1 MKATNQTRKFISLLA
16 LLYMA
21 QLNVVVAQISGTKT
35 IGSGGTYTTLT
46 AAITAATSAGMGGP
60 LILELQS
67 NYLGTGESYPITVST
82 IAGLSAVNTI
92 TIRPQ
97 TGASGLSITSSNS
110 TATFA
115 FNNTS
120 YVIIDGR
127 PGGTG
132 GYTAGTNLVVS
143 NSAGNAPAILFS
155 GDNRGNQV
163 NYCDIQSSNS
173 TLMTATSGAGVI
185 CFGSTSGNFGND
197 SNSISYSNIHGF
209 GSGTPV
215 IGVFGYGSISSLAHY
230 NDSNMID
237 HCNIYDFNTAGNS
250 CGIYASVGNNA
261 WKITHNHLYQT
272 SELIYTSAAIQYGIY
287 VSSGSGYTIDNNFL
301 GGNNSAG
308 TGMYSVNLSGTT
320 STNTFFGINY
330 ATALQTQT
338 TSIRSNTISRID
350 FTSAA
355 NGSGVLVL
363 LQIYGGNVECHDN
376 IIGSP
381 TVNGSIK
388 FTTTNA
394 VSAGV
399 GGVIALRVGTG
410 SNIVNLT
417 GNIISGIDLFASQP
431 AYSPEFHGINLTT
444 STSTAVI
451 TATNNTVGS
460 KTLANSINIVS
471 SCSTSTAA
479 SRLNAFIINNTQ
491 PLISITVS
499 NNVVANLNT
508 NYSATGTQAASTRAI
523 WFNPQ
528 AAGLFTISNNQVF
541 NISTAT
547 QTTGT
552 GVNSALIGIAVST
565 TTGTVHISNNSVQ
578 SLKLTGTSTSAS
590 VTCSGIFYNGI
601 STASNSIDRNFI
613 RHLYM
618 SAVNPAAVVQGMEL
632 NAGLLNVTNNMI
644 SLGYDTA
651 GSSITVPCAIKGI
664 IKNSAAVSLYF
675 NTVYLGGTGVS
686 ATSAEST
693 MALQRFSTG
702 TDDFRNNIFVNNR
715 SNASTGGTH
724 YQVYL
729 NASTGLNINNNI
741 YNGNGNGAVFG
752 FDATSDVTA
761 YSSGWISGDIAS
773 YTTTPALIA
782 PAGNFKNC
790 NLHISIPGNKGVS
803 ISGISIDLDGD
814 LRNNPPDLG
823 ADEIPYDL
831 SVLSIDSPSASN
843 FCSQVKPVF
852 ITLKNAGTLQ
862 IASATIRYFAN
873 GVLAGTFN
881 WTGNLAGGA
890 TSVPVNIGNY
900 NFSGGIKVISVICS
914 SPNGKLDN
922 NAANDTAKF
931 TYTITQTVVPNI
943 SVSTPLT
950 SVCTNSQVVFK
961 ANFLN
966 GGNSPVFTWKQNG
979 SVVGNNDSVL
989 TLSTLA
995 SGDSVW
1001 VEMTSNAAC
1010 ASPANTVSNKIKMTV
1025 SGTLIPSV
1033 SIMASKD
1040 TVCPGQPVIYT
1051 TSIINGGIAP
1061 HYMWLKN
1068 GIQVGNDSVAYVLNP
1083 PANHDS
1089 ITCILTSS
1097 LSCAVPLKDTSEAKV
1112 LTVLNAPVPAALI
1125 SASSATICNGVLDT
1139 FTVSTSNGGN
1149 NPAYNWRKNTNT
1161 SFGVGN
1167 DTLVTNILQDG
1178 DSVYVILT
1186 SNAPCANP
1194 VTVTSNKIAIKVLP
1208 IINASATISVSSNAI
1223 CTGETLKI
1231 NSSNTNKGTAPAFEW
1246 YKNGVLLSAAAD
1258 SLLISQLNNKDT
1270 IYMMLTSNAPCVSQ
1284 PKVSSNKQVITVNPI
1299 VTPDV
1304 TISTSSNTICAGAIV
1319 HFSAQP
1325 VNGGSTPHYSWF
1337 RNGQLAGTDS
1347 SGFTTTLINHAD
1359 SFSVVMYTSAPCAT
1373 KPTDSSAAIV
1383 MTVNPTVTPTIGI
1396 QTSSITF
1403 CPGALVTFNAN
1414 VTHAGS
1420 IPHFQWYRN
1429 SVAVGGDSTTFSTNS
1444 LSDKDTISVVF
1455 TSGLSCVT
1463 ANNIRSNK
1471 LVMLML
1477 PVINSSVGMVASNDS
1492 ICSGSAV
1499 TFKAQPVNGG
1509 VAPVYQWWVNGTNT
1523 GVQGL
1528 QYTSD
1533 SLRHSDTV
1541 QVSMTSSATC
1551 ASPVIA
1557 YSNSI
1562 IMKVNP
1568 AVVPDLTITATPQT
1582 ICNGEFV
1589 EFTAIDSNGGTNP
1602 VHKWFLNNTLSG
1614 SDSLS
1619 FTTKVQTGDIVK
1631 CVLKSSIACVTKMY
1645 DTAFASVTIK
1655 SNPVKPIITRSRD
1668 TLTSTIAASYQWSR
1682 NNTDISGAI
1691 GRMLVF
1697 SENGVYRV
1705 TVDSIGCKTQSDGF
1719 TVNNVGIQEWQQSV
1733 HLELWPNPTNEWL
1746 YVKYRY
1752 TTLEEIQVSLFD
1764 LSGREVW
1771 KQSVL
1776 PELANDPIQLDISML
1791 DYGWYILQLKQGEM
1805 VQKAKVM
1812 KGE

>member
-1 MKATNQTRKFISLLA
+1 MKTTNQTGKFISLLF
-16 LLYMA
+16 
-21 QLNVVVAQISGTKT
+21 VVFLAHTQILIAQISGTKS

-60 LILELQS
+60 LLLELQS
-67 NYLGTGESYPITVST
+67 NYTGAGESYPITVST
-82 IAGLSAVNTI
+82 IAGLSATNTI

-97 TGASGLSITSSNS
+97 TGASGLSITSANT

-115 FNNTS
+115 FNSTS

-132 GYTAGTNLVVS
+132 GFTAGTNLVVS
-143 NSAGNAPAILFS
+143 NSAGTAPAILFS

-163 NYCDIQSSNS
+163 NYCDVQSGNS
-173 TLMTATSGAGVI
+173 TIMTATAGAGVI
-185 CFGSTSGNFGND
+185 CYGSTTGSFGSD
-197 SNSISYSNIHGF
+197 SNSITYSNIHGY
-209 GSGTPV
+209 GGVLPV
-215 IGVFGYGSISSLAHY
+215 IGVFSYGSTTSLAHY
-230 NDSNMID
+230 NDSNILD
-237 HCNIYDFNTAGNS
+237 QCNIYDFNTAGNS

-261 WKITHNHLYQT
+261 WRITNNHLYQT
-272 SELIYTSAAIQYGIY
+272 AELVYTGAAIQYGIY
-287 VSSGSGYTIDNNFL
+287 ITSGSGYTIDNNFL
-301 GGNNSAG
+301 GGNNRLG

-320 STNTFFGINY
+320 ATNTFYGINY

-350 FTSAA
+350 YTSAA
-355 NGSGVLVL
+355 NGSGVMVL

-399 GGVIALRVGTG
+399 GGMIALRVGTG

-417 GNIISGIDLFASQP
+417 GNIISGIDMYAAQP

-499 NNVVANLNT
+499 NNIVANLNT
-508 NYSATGTQAASTRAI
+508 NYSASGTQAASTRAI

-578 SLKLTGTSTSAS
+578 SLKLTGTSTNAS

-601 STASNSIDRNFI
+601 STVSNSIDRNFI
-613 RHLYM
+613 RHLTM
-618 SAVNPAAVVQGMEL
+618 SAANPATIIQGMEL
-632 NAGLLNVTNNMI
+632 NAGLLNVNNNMI

-651 GSSITVPCAIKGI
+651 GNSITVPCAIKGI

-675 NTVYLGGTGVS
+675 NTVYLGGSGVS
-686 ATSAEST
+686 STSAAST
-693 MALQRFSTG
+693 MALQRFSAG
-702 TDDFRNNIFVNNR
+702 TDDFRNNIIINNR

-729 NASTGLNINNNI
+729 NASTGLVVNNNN
-741 YNGNGNGAVFG
+741 YNGNGSGAVFG
-752 FDATSDVTA
+752 FDGTSDVTA
-761 YSSGWISGDIAS
+761 YSSGWISGDNAS

-782 PAGNFKNC
+782 PAGNYQNC

-803 ISGISIDLDGD
+803 ISGVSIDLDGD
-814 LRNNPPDLG
+814 LRNTPPDIG

-831 SVLSIDSPSASN
+831 SILSIDSPSSSN

-852 ITLKNAGTLQ
+852 ITLKNTGTLL
-862 IASATIRYFAN
+862 ITSATIRYFAN
-873 GVLAGTFN
+873 GVLSGTFN
-881 WTGNLAGGA
+881 WSGNLVGGA
-890 TSVPVNIGNY
+890 TSSPVNIGNY
-900 NFSGGIKVISVICS
+900 NFTGGIKVISAICS
-914 SPNGKLDN
+914 APNGKLDN
-922 NAANDTAKF
+922 NAANDTARF

-943 SVSTPLT
+943 TVSTPLT

-961 ANFLN
+961 ASFLN
-966 GGNSPVFTWKQNG
+966 GGDSPVFTWKLNG
-979 SVVGNNDSVL
+979 SLVGNNDSVL
-989 TLSTLA
+989 NISTLA

-1001 VEMTSNAAC
+1001 AEMTSNAAC
-1010 ASPANTVSNKIKMTV
+1010 ANPANAVSNKVKMTV
-1025 SGTLIPSV
+1025 SSSLIPSISV
-1033 SIMASKD
+1033 VASKD
-1040 TVCPGQPVIYT
+1040 TVCPGQQVIYT

-1061 HYMWLKN
+1061 QYRWMKN
-1068 GIQVGNDSVAYVLNP
+1068 GIQAGTDSVAYVLNP
-1083 PANHDS
+1083 PANQDA

-1097 LSCAVPLKDTSEAKV
+1097 LSCASPGKDTSDVKV
-1112 LTVLNAPVPAALI
+1112 LTVLNAPVPLALI
-1125 SASSATICNGVLDT
+1125 SASSTTICNGVLDT
-1139 FTVSTSNGGN
+1139 FTVTTSNGGS

-1223 CTGETLKI
+1223 CTGETLKV
-1231 NSSNTNKGTAPAFEW
+1231 NASFTNQGSLPVFEW
-1246 YKNGVLLSAAAD
+1246 YKNGVLLPNTTD
-1258 SLLISQLNNKDT
+1258 SLLISQLNNQDT

-1284 PKVSSNKQVITVNPI
+1284 PKVTSNKQIITVNPI

-1304 TISTSSNTICAGAIV
+1304 TMSTTSNNICAGTIV

-1325 VNGGSTPHYSWF
+1325 VNGGSTPHFVWY
-1337 RNGQLAGTDS
+1337 RNGQSAGTDS

-1359 SFSVVMYTSAPCAT
+1359 SFSVVLITSAPCAT
-1373 KPTDSSAAIV
+1373 KSTDTSSAIT

-1403 CPGALVTFNAN
+1403 CPGAMVSFNAN
-1414 VTHAGS
+1414 VTNAGTS
-1420 IPHFQWYRN
+1420 PHFQWYRN
-1429 SVAVGGDSTTFSTNS
+1429 SLAVGGDSASFSTNT

-1455 TSGLSCVT
+1455 TSSLSCVT

-1477 PVINSSVGMVASNDS
+1477 PAINSSVTILADKDS
-1492 ICSGSAV
+1492 ICSGTAI
-1499 TFKAQPVNGG
+1499 TFTAQPINGGTTPIYQWRVNG
-1509 VAPVYQWWVNGTNT
+1509 VNT
-1523 GVQGL
+1523 GLQGL
-1528 QYTSD
+1528 QFSTD
-1533 SLRHSDTV
+1533 LLKHSDTV
-1541 QVSMTSSATC
+1541 QVTMASSASC
-1551 ASPVIA
+1551 AVPVA
-1557 YSNSI
+1557 AFSNSI
-1562 IMKVNP
+1562 VMHVNP
-1568 AVVPDLTITATPQT
+1568 AVEPNLIITSVPQT
-1582 ICNGEFV
+1582 ICTGEYV
-1589 EFTAIDSNGGTNP
+1589 RFTANDSNGGTSP

-1619 FTTKVQTGDIVK
+1619 FTTKVQNGDIIK
-1631 CVLKSSIACVTKMY
+1631 CVLKSSISCVTKMY

-1668 TLTSTIAASYQWSR
+1668 TLTSTIAATYQWSR
-1682 NNTDISGAI
+1682 NNADINGATN
-1691 GRMLVF
+1691 RMLVF

-1719 TVNNVGIQEWQQSV
+1719 TVNNVGIRELLQTQ
-1733 HLELWPNPTNEWL
+1733 HIELWPNPTNEWL
-1746 YVKYRY
+1746 FVKAGFES
-1752 TTLEEIQVSLFD
+1752 LEEIEISIFD

-1771 KQSVL
+1771 KQNLS
-1776 PELANDPIQLDISML
+1776 PESAIDPIQLNISKL
-1791 DYGWYILQLKQGEM
+1791 DYGWYILQLKQGEWM
-1805 VQKAKVM
+1805 QRSKVM